1 MRPLLLHVEGFG
13 SFRGATEISFADTDY
28 FALVGPT
35 GAGKST
41 IIDALCFALYGT
53 VPRWGKE
60 NVIAHA
66 LAPSAAA
73 GKVGL
78 VFESGGRRYGV
89 VRALVRDSKGTVR
102 TKEARLDELAPGATG
117 FDEVARPV
125 AEGENVTT
133 EVQRV
138 TGLEYR
144 FFTQCVV
151 LPQGR
156 FAEFLHAAPRERQDL
171 LVQLLDADVYDRIR
185 QRAAAEEEQ
194 ARQAATFARN
204 QLAKL
209 SGATDEAER
218 EARERAGSL
227 RALADGIGADL
238 ELLRAR
244 DTEHQRTREA
254 LAALT
259 DRITAL
265 RSLTMPP
272 EVPTLAATAREAADA
287 VTALE
292 AEAATLAA
300 DEQAAEAALAGLGDR
315 AAFVAA
321 LAALDAL
328 DRAERA
334 AAAAHATAAETA
346 ARVPALAARLAEA
359 RDRLAAAETARDRLR
374 DAHAGAGLAARLTAG
389 DPCPVCLR
397 PVTDPPSHGALSDL
411 GTAERAVSV
420 ARGDAD
426 QARAEHGKAETS
438 ATMLADQAARLDA
451 DLAHHRAACAAALHP
466 LRPYGLPTPT
476 NPDGT
481 TASGGASA
489 SGGVASPEGARPVG
503 GAAPSGGAGL
513 GSDAATP
520 EDTAPSGG
528 AVSSGGGRSVR
539 GAVPV
544 EGSRGPRGDVVRGFI
559 EARLADMGKA
569 EKVAAEARAAARGCR
584 TRLEQARTRA
594 VRAARQGEDA
604 WRALEAARDR
614 LLTLGGHAEAP
625 PPVDRADLHHAWSDL
640 IEWRNQAGIATRV
653 VVDETERALA
663 ELAARRDAE
672 RAALLDRLTAHGV
685 PVPGGGAGG
694 PDQLAAAVA
703 AAVTRSEAAL
713 ERIREDRAKVAELTA
728 EVTEH
733 DQAAQVAHELDLR
746 LRANA
751 FERWLCAE
759 ALALLVATASD
770 TLRELSDGQYELVL
784 GSRSE
789 IEVIDHA
796 EAGMRRSA
804 RTLSGGETFQ
814 AALALALALSGTVA
828 RGLESIFLDEGFGTL
843 DPATLDTVA
852 TTLERLASGQERMV
866 GVVTHVPALAERV
879 PVRFEVSRDTE
890 GSHVRRVG
898 P

>member
-1 MRPLLLHVEGFG
+1 
-13 SFRGATEISFADTDY
+13 
-28 FALVGPT
+28 
-35 GAGKST
+35 
-41 IIDALCFALYGT
+41 
-53 VPRWGKE
+53 
-60 NVIAHA
+60 
-66 LAPSAAA
+66 
-73 GKVGL
+73 
-78 VFESGGRRYGV
+78 
-89 VRALVRDSKGTVR
+89 
-102 TKEARLDELAPGATG
+102 
-117 FDEVARPV
+117 
-125 AEGENVTT
+125 
-133 EVQRV
+133 
-138 TGLEYR
+138 
-144 FFTQCVV
+144 
-151 LPQGR
+151 
-156 FAEFLHAAPRERQDL
+156 
-171 LVQLLDADVYDRIR
+171 
-185 QRAAAEEEQ
+185 
-194 ARQAATFARN
+194 
-204 QLAKL
+204 
-209 SGATDEAER
+209 
-218 EARERAGSL
+218 
-227 RALADGIGADL
+227 
-238 ELLRAR
+238 
-244 DTEHQRTREA
+244 
-254 LAALT
+254 
-259 DRITAL
+259 
-265 RSLTMPP
+265 
-272 EVPTLAATAREAADA
+272 
-287 VTALE
+287 
-292 AEAATLAA
+292 
-300 DEQAAEAALAGLGDR
+300 
-315 AAFVAA
+315 
-321 LAALDAL
+321 
-328 DRAERA
+328 
-334 AAAAHATAAETA
+334 
-346 ARVPALAARLAEA
+346 A

-411 GTAERAVSV
+411 GTAERAVSI

-438 ATMLADQAARLDA
+438 AAMLADQAARLDA

-489 SGGVASPEGARPVG
+489 SAGASAPGGASASGGVGAPEGDRSVDG
-503 GAAPSGGAGL
+503 VAPSGGAVL
-513 GSDAATP
+513 GA
-520 EDTAPSGG
+520 APSGG

>member
-13 SFRGATEISFADTDY
+13 SFRSATEISFADTEY
-28 FALVGPT
+28 FALIGPT

-78 VFESGGRRYGV
+78 VFDSGGRRYGV

-102 TKEARLDELAPGATG
+102 TKEARLDELTPGAAG

-125 AEGENVTT
+125 AEGENVTI

-209 SGATDEAER
+209 SGATEEAER
-218 EARERAGSL
+218 EADERVLAL
-227 RALADGIGADL
+227 RALAEGIGADL

-244 DTEHQRTREA
+244 DAEHRRTQEA

-259 DRITAL
+259 GRITAL

-300 DEQAAEAALAGLGDR
+300 DEHAAETALAELGDR

-321 LAALDAL
+321 LAALDAR
-328 DRAERA
+328 DRAEQA
-334 AAAAHATAAETA
+334 AAAARATAAETA
-346 ARVPALAARLAEA
+346 ARVPALAARLTEA
-359 RDRLAAAETARDRLR
+359 RDRLTAAEAERDRLR
-374 DAHAGAGLAARLTAG
+374 DAHAGADLAARLAAG

-397 PVTDPPSHGALSDL
+397 PVAGPPGHGALSDL
-411 GTAERAVSV
+411 GTAERAVSI
-420 ARGDAD
+420 ARGEAD

-438 ATMLADQAARLDA
+438 AAMLADQAARLDA
-451 DLAHHRAACAAALHP
+451 DLTRHRAAC
-466 LRPYGLPTPT
+466 
-476 NPDGT
+476 T
-481 TASGGASA
+481 TALSSL
-489 SGGVASPEGARPVG
+489 PPF
-503 GAAPSGGAGL
+503 GAG
-513 GSDAATP
+513 T
-520 EDTAPSGG
+520 G
-528 AVSSGGGRSVR
+528 AVDGAVAR
-539 GAVPV
+539 GA
-544 EGSRGPRGDVVRGFI
+544 I
-559 EARLADMGKA
+559 EARLADMAKA
-569 EKVAAEARAAARGCR
+569 EKVAAEARTAARGCR
-584 TRLEQARTRA
+584 TRLEQARARA

-614 LLTLGGHAEAP
+614 LLTLGGHAEGP

-640 IEWRNQAGIATRV
+640 IEWRNQAGIATRA

-663 ELAARRDAE
+663 ELVARRDAE
-672 RAALLDRLTAHGV
+672 RTGLLGRLTGHGV
-685 PVPGGGAGG
+685 PIPGAGGGDTGG
-694 PDQLAAAVA
+694 PDQIAAAVA

-713 ERIREDRAKVAELTA
+713 ERIRDDRAKVTELTA
-728 EVTEH
+728 EVAER